1 MQHVLKVP
9 KVKLSIVINVF
20 FPAAAVVVQSRL
32 TFQSSTQQLGLARSE
47 NTHYVAARAESLCL
61 ICQSFQLFGDVTH
74 FNGPMSLILHL
85 AKVFLPPTPVQI
97 KASPCPSCHPH
108 EAGSG
113 SAAQAA
119 NTFSQC
125 WCCCCPEGKGGGM
138 ARADRSPGSW
148 EGLTSPHLPGRGAK
162 GCRAGDTGGAAPQ
175 CGAGRGFHT
184 QPGPTAGTQDGWLW
198 EKQLQLQGI
207 LCCTLGLNTTGNLC
221 LAPNTELV
229 SVPVQSSPSPGTQAA
244 LLPTRP
250 RAVYLADHLQHVPGG
265 VSRPDDC
272 QGRLVVGQAE
282 PRGCEVLVHPNV
294 TVGVVLV
301 DTAQGHFLLP
311 LNTQNPS

>member
-9 KVKLSIVINVF
+9 KVKLSIVINIF

-97 KASPCPSCHPH
+97 KGSPCPSCHPH

-125 WCCCCPEGKGGGM
+125 WCCCCPERKGGGM

-207 LCCTLGLNTTGNLC
+207 LCCTPGLNTAGNLC

-229 SVPVQSSPSPGTQAA
+229 SQCRAAQALAHRLHCCPPAPGQFTLQIISSTSREVSPGRMTVRAGWLLGRQNHEGVKYSCTQMSQSGLCWWT
-244 LLPTRP
+244 LL
-250 RAVYLADHLQHVPGG
+250 RATSFSL
-265 VSRPDDC
+265 
-272 QGRLVVGQAE
+272 
-282 PRGCEVLVHPNV
+282 
-294 TVGVVLV
+294 
-301 DTAQGHFLLP
+301 
-311 LNTQNPS
+311 